1 MPSNRCSIAHW
12 EWDMRSSFFIC
23 ICIYFWHM
31 PNSWISRFIV
41 VQHTTILCCCWCL
54 ILKVPGE
61 ANIIPSYMYLLLVVG
76 VCVLYTTYMHNYW
89 CIELSR
95 SRIKNKFCVLFF
107 DFYFILFLHNIS
119 PLESFTII
127 KGAVVP
133 KFWRRIGSH
142 HEYNGRYLFR
152 WPISN
157 NGSEEICNGEHL
169 AIRDAAILHGRQYK
183 CTRNT
188 SDWQQQP
195 SGQFDQCTT
204 HDKRCANR
212 WQKQWFIN
220 SNIIPA
226 SSNAY
231 EWIYAWCSSGW
242 YECHRTNIVPIE
254 SEPQS
259 NS

>member
-107 DFYFILFLHNIS
+107 DFYFILFLHNN
-119 PLESFTII
+119 FTTRIVYHHKRSCRSKVLAAYRI
-127 KGAVVP
+127 PSRIQRALFVP
-133 KFWRRIGSH
+133 VTYI
-142 HEYNGRYLFR
+142 
-152 WPISN
+152 
-157 NGSEEICNGEHL
+157 
-169 AIRDAAILHGRQYK
+169 Q
-183 CTRNT
+183 
-188 SDWQQQP
+188 
-195 SGQFDQCTT
+195 
-204 HDKRCANR
+204 
-212 WQKQWFIN
+212 
-220 SNIIPA
+220 
-226 SSNAY
+226 
-231 EWIYAWCSSGW
+231 
-242 YECHRTNIVPIE
+242 
-254 SEPQS
+254 
-259 NS
+259 